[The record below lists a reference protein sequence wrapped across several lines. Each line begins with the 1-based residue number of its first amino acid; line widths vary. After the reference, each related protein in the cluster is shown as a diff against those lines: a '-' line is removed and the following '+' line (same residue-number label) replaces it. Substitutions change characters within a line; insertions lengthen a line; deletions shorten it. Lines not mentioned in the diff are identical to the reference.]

1 MLAEGFLHS
10 HKKPWASRSCSP
22 HLVGP
27 TASLSPVVLERLHV
41 LLFCLVMF
49 WQFPLLYCLSIPVH
63 WASAALSD
71 GTLVSFANIRSAEP
85 AAFQVC
91 KTEREASVCCE
102 PLDIDI
108 NDGKGFGWFR
118 AELVTFSY
126 IESPSTVTKIFGRH
140 SLRPCSSD
148 VITTKQ
154 GGRNWR
160 MDVPDWGAG
169 SASVVKDPSQ
179 QGALTPKY
187 PEVVT
192 IGNIRYTFVME
203 DTSRMLHYM
212 GQDGHSIIGRRFQPP
227 VLRLNR
233 TAVDA

>member
-1 MLAEGFLHS
+1 ML
-10 HKKPWASRSCSP
+10 
-22 HLVGP
+22 
-27 TASLSPVVLERLHV
+27 
-41 LLFCLVMF
+41 LLCLAMF

-63 WASAALSD
+63 WVSTSSEGAV
-71 GTLVSFANIRSAEP
+71 VSFANIRSAEP

-108 NDGKGFGWFR
+108 DDGKGFGWFR

-126 IESPSTVTKIFGRH
+126 IESPSTVTTIFGRH

-212 GQDGHSIIGRRFQPP
+212 GQDGHSIIGRRLQPP

-233 TAVDA
+233 TAFDA